1 MAAYIEGLLV
11 EISGLEEPIEELRSL
26 QTAVLAIPLNTLGET
41 VSGLRLQALFS
52 LLNTNDSEQIELCV
66 AILGR
71 ILQVLEPVHLAQ
83 NFREELQR
91 GLNHPS
97 DSVKTLALDQIRR
110 MVEHSEAV
118 TKIANSHEVLKQVLQ
133 CIGVEKVSVA
143 NEAIKALSKLAQTK
157 AGLDA
162 LFMSDLV
169 QDLKDAMTRN
179 DVIRYRVYEL
189 IVGISSVSPVS
200 LGYCANSSFL
210 SQLIG
215 ELTGND
221 ILVRATSVEMVT
233 TLTHSQHGRQYL
245 AQQGIIDKISNMI
258 IGAESDPL
266 SGLYLPGLVK
276 FFGNLAVVDS
286 PQQICECYPAFIKK
300 VFEMAE
306 GQDPIMTGVALD
318 TLGILGSNVE
328 GKQVLQKTGEK
339 FQNLLKRMSQL
350 ARNATTELRVRCLE
364 AIALLLTLPAEQQT
378 EDLLGM
384 TESWFNSFSN
394 QPLELFKNISCQP
407 FPELHCSA
415 LKVFTAI
422 ASQAWGQKMMIDTP
436 GFVEYIVDRS
446 AQPDKESKDAKYEI
460 VNTLVNSKSTAG
472 IFGNQQ
478 YLRLRTY
485 LREGPY
491 YVKAVS
497 SVAVEDAE

>member
-1 MAAYIEGLLV
+1 MAASIEGLLS
-11 EISGLEEPIEELRSL
+11 EISGLEEPVEELRSL
-26 QTAVLAIPLNTLGET
+26 QTAVLAIPLNTLRET
-41 VSGLRLQALFS
+41 VSGLPLQALFS
-52 LLNTNDSEQIELCV
+52 LLNTDDREQIELCV
-66 AILGR
+66 VILGR
-71 ILQVLEPVHLAQ
+71 ILQVLEPVHLVQ

-97 DSVKTLALDQIRR
+97 DSVKTLALDQIGR

-118 TKIANSHEVLKQVLQ
+118 TEIANSREVLKQVLQ
-133 CIGVEKVSVA
+133 CIGGEKVSVA

-169 QDLKDAMTRN
+169 QDLKDAMTRS

-215 ELTGND
+215 ELTGDD
-221 ILVRATSVEMVT
+221 ILVRATSIEMVT
-233 TLTHSQHGRQYL
+233 TLAHSQHGRQYL

-318 TLGILGSNVE
+318 TVGILGSNVE

-339 FQNLLKRMSQL
+339 FRNLLKRMSQL

-364 AIALLLTLPAEQQT
+364 AIALLLTLPVEQQT
-378 EDLLGM
+378 EDLLAM
-384 TESWFNSFSN
+384 TESWFSSFSN

-415 LKVFTAI
+415 LKVFSAI

-436 GFVEYIVDRS
+436 GFVEYILDRS

-497 SVAVEDAE
+497 SVAVEEAE

>member
-1 MAAYIEGLLV
+1 MD
-11 EISGLEEPIEELRSL
+11 R
-26 QTAVLAIPLNTLGET
+26 
-41 VSGLRLQALFS
+41 
-52 LLNTNDSEQIELCV
+52 EQIELCV

-118 TKIANSHEVLKQVLQ
+118 TEIANSHEVLKQVLQ

-215 ELTGND
+215 ELAGND
-221 ILVRATSVEMVT
+221 ILVRATSIEMVT

-258 IGAESDPL
+258 IVAESDPL

-276 FFGNLAVVDS
+276 FFGNLAVVTVHS
-286 PQQICECYPAFIKK
+286 RS

-364 AIALLLTLPAEQQT
+364 ANALLLTLPAEQQT

-446 AQPDKESKDAKYEI
+446 AQPDKESKDARYEI